1 MTKLI
6 ILGVLLSAP
15 FLFNNY
21 VNDLYS
27 SYSPLDLTGE
37 SFYYESTI
45 PSHLSPKK
53 L

>member
-6 ILGVLLSAP
+6 LLGVLLSAP

-27 SYSPLDLTGE
+27 PYPQLDLTG
-37 SFYYESTI
+37 YEYTYE
-45 PSHLSPKK
+45 
-53 L
+53 